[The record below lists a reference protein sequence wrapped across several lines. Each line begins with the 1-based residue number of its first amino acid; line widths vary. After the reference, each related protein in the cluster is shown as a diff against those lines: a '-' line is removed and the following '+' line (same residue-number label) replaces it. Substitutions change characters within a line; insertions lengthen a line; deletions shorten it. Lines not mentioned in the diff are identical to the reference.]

1 MLTVVTGRNNTALL
15 RPCTLPF
22 QSPQIMPS
30 TFDSKVILEV
40 CVLQII
46 GRTPKDAD

>member
-30 TFDSKVILEV
+30 TFDSEVILEV
-40 CVLQII
+40 C
-46 GRTPKDAD
+46 PADNWYDSKDAD